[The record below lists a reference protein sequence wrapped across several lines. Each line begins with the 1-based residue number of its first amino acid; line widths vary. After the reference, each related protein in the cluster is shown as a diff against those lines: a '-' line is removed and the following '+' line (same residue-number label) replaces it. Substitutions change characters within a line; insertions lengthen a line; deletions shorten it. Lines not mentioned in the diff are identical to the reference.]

1 MNILLKIAETI
12 KDDFSFLLFM
22 MKLLVVPDDSK
33 HSPYVEKQEVQNL
46 LDKSKDERFHQRYLF
61 RKNEYRASLLAD
73 HEPQE
78 VEESV
83 RLADNFLRSKAK
95 LDLWNFDD
103 PELDDIVSVGKR
115 MQDIRSKSQVNKNFD
130 TLDDPSKMMSAMVR
144 IIVYVL
150 ASAALLY
157 LVLRMFMR

>member
-1 MNILLKIAETI
+1 MNILLKIAEII
-12 KDDFSFLLFM
+12 KDDFSFLLFTV
-22 MKLLVVPDDSK
+22 KLLVVPNDSK

-83 RLADNFLRSKAK
+83 RLADNFLRTKAK

-130 TLDDPSKMMSAMVR
+130 TLDDPSKMMSAMIR

-150 ASAALLY
+150 VSAALLY
-157 LVLRMFMR
+157 LVLRTFI

>member
-1 MNILLKIAETI
+1 MNIPLKIAETI

-33 HSPYVEKQEVQNL
+33 HSPYVEKQEVQNS
-46 LDKSKDERFHQRYLF
+46 LDKSKDERFHERYLF
-61 RKNEYRASLLAD
+61 RKNEYRSLLAD

-130 TLDDPSKMMSAMVR
+130 TLDDPSKMMPAMIR
-144 IIVYVL
+144 ITVYVL
-150 ASAALLY
+150 VSAALLY
-157 LVLRMFMR
+157 LVLRMFM

>member
-1 MNILLKIAETI
+1 MNIPLKIAETI

-33 HSPYVEKQEVQNL
+33 HSPYVEKQEVQSL

-83 RLADNFLRSKAK
+83 RLADNFLRTKAK

-103 PELDDIVSVGKR
+103 PELNDIVSVGKR

-150 ASAALLY
+150 AGAALLY
-157 LVLRMFMR
+157 LVLRMFM

>member
-1 MNILLKIAETI
+1 MNIPLKIAETI

-33 HSPYVEKQEVQNL
+33 HSPYVEKQEVQSL

-150 ASAALLY
+150 AGAALLY
-157 LVLRMFMR
+157 LVLRMFM

>member
-12 KDDFSFLLFM
+12 RDDFSFLLFTV
-22 MKLLVVPDDSK
+22 KLLVVPDDSK
-33 HSPYVEKQEVQNL
+33 HSPYVEKQEVQSL

-73 HEPQE
+73 HELQE

-83 RLADNFLRSKAK
+83 RLADNFLRTKAK

-130 TLDDPSKMMSAMVR
+130 TLDDPSKMMPAMIR

-150 ASAALLY
+150 AGAALLY
-157 LVLRMFMR
+157 LVLRMFM

>member
-12 KDDFSFLLFM
+12 RDDFSFLLFIV
-22 MKLLVVPDDSK
+22 KLLVVPDDSK

-61 RKNEYRASLLAD
+61 RKNEYRASLLAN

-78 VEESV
+78 IEESV
-83 RLADNFLRSKAK
+83 RLADNFLRTKAK

-130 TLDDPSKMMSAMVR
+130 TLDDPSKMMPAMVR

-157 LVLRMFMR
+157 IVLRMFV

>member
-1 MNILLKIAETI
+1 MNILLKIAETVR
-12 KDDFSFLLFM
+12 DDFSFLLFM
-22 MKLLVVPDDSK
+22 VKLLVVPDDSK
-33 HSPYVEKQEVQNL
+33 HSPRVEKQEVQNL
-46 LDKSKDERFHQRYLF
+46 LDMSKDERFHQRYLF

-83 RLADNFLRSKAK
+83 RLADNFLRTKAK

-130 TLDDPSKMMSAMVR
+130 TLDDPSKMMPAMVR
-144 IIVYVL
+144 ITVYVL
-150 ASAALLY
+150 VSAALLY
-157 LVLRMFMR
+157 LVLRTFI

>member
-1 MNILLKIAETI
+1 MMNISLRIAKTI
-12 KDDFSFLLFM
+12 RDDFSFLFFM
-22 MKLLVVPDDSK
+22 VKLLVVPDDSK
-33 HSPYVEKQEVQNL
+33 HPPYVEKQEVQNL

-78 VEESV
+78 IEESV
-83 RLADNFLRSKAK
+83 RLADNFLRTKAK

-130 TLDDPSKMMSAMVR
+130 TLDDPSKMMPAMVR

-157 LVLRMFMR
+157 IVLRMFV

>member
-1 MNILLKIAETI
+1 MNIPLKIAETI

-33 HSPYVEKQEVQNL
+33 HSPYVEKQEVQNS
-46 LDKSKDERFHQRYLF
+46 LDKSKDERFHERYLF

-130 TLDDPSKMMSAMVR
+130 TLDDPSKMMPAMIR
-144 IIVYVL
+144 ITVYVL
-150 ASAALLY
+150 VSAALLY
-157 LVLRMFMR
+157 LVLRMFM